1 MAFMYTMIIVDDEP
15 TVRYG
20 LRHYFDWE
28 PFGIS
33 IVGEAEDGEPAL
45 AEMERCRPD
54 IMLTDVRMLDMDGLT
69 LSRIVR
75 ERYPD
80 VKIVFISGHD
90 DAEYLKSALQVS
102 AVDYIFKP
110 VNLSELRAVIER
122 VVAELDA
129 KRSEQRLLQDMQ
141 QQLKEGMPLLR
152 EKQLMA
158 LVREG
163 APKQARLQE
172 RIDFLGLSLPE
183 DAPYWVIVV
192 SIDGSAEWNEAR
204 SERDRQLLSYAVQN
218 VCQELIDRHLAGYAF
233 ENDSGEFV
241 GILRAD
247 AERRP
252 ESDAVAAAKAE
263 AEMEMR
269 PGPGEAGAE
278 EAAES
283 SAPEERLLALAGD
296 IRGNLLQ
303 WLKLSVTIGIGER
316 ADGLAGLAHAYA
328 QGREAASRKWYLGKN
343 RIITMDSLELE
354 EEPFRRTEQSLV
366 GQLVSALRGAEE
378 EPLREAVGELFAS
391 LALNR
396 RDGFKYARN
405 VCLQVLLQAGQLL
418 LELNVRAPGLEEP
431 ATPMWQEADR
441 LETIGELREWLEAYV
456 LLAAEHI
463 REKRSGR
470 SSNVVERVRSVIEE
484 RYADN
489 GLTVAEIAKAV
500 YLTDTYVSLLFK
512 QETGRTVNEY
522 VTQVR
527 IDKAKELLRDP
538 RYKFYDICYAVGY
551 ADPSYFSK
559 LFKKMTGYTPSAFR
573 DQLP

>member
-1 MAFMYTMIIVDDEP
+1 MYNMLIVDDEP

-20 LRHYFDWE
+20 LRYYFEWE
-28 PFGIS
+28 RFGIR
-33 IVGEAEDGEPAL
+33 IVGEADDGEPAL
-45 AEMERCRPD
+45 AEIERSRPD

-90 DAEYLKSALQVS
+90 DAEYLKSALQVN

-110 VNLSELRAVIER
+110 VNLQELRAVIER

-163 APKQARLQE
+163 APKQALLQE
-172 RIDFLGLSLPE
+172 RIDFLGLSLPVE
-183 DAPYWVIVV
+183 AAYWVIVV
-192 SIDGSAEWNEAR
+192 SIDGSAEWNETR
-204 SERDRQLLSYAVQN
+204 SVRDRQLLSYAVQN
-218 VCQELIDRHLAGYAF
+218 VCQELIDRYLAGYAF

-241 GILRAD
+241 GILHAD
-247 AERRP
+247 APAQSE
-252 ESDAVAAAKAE
+252 ES
-263 AEMEMR
+263 
-269 PGPGEAGAE
+269 G
-278 EAAES
+278 
-283 SAPEERLLALAGD
+283 PEERLLALAGD
-296 IRGNLLQ
+296 IRGNLLL

-316 ADGLAGLAHAYA
+316 ADGLAGLAHAYE
-328 QGREAASRKWYLGKN
+328 QGKEAASRKWYLGKN
-343 RIITMDSLELE
+343 RIITMDSLEQE
-354 EEPFRRTEQSLV
+354 EEPFRRTDQSLI
-366 GQLVSALRGAEE
+366 GRLVSALRAAEE
-378 EPLREAVGELFAS
+378 EPLREAADELFAD
-391 LALNR
+391 LAQHR
-396 RDGFKYARN
+396 RDGFQYARN
-405 VCLQVLLQAGQLL
+405 VCMQALLQAGQLL
-418 LELNVRAPGLEEP
+418 LELNVRTPGLEEP
-431 ATPMWQEADR
+431 AAPLWLEADR
-441 LETIGELREWLEAYV
+441 LETIGELREWLESY
-456 LLAAEHI
+456 LLRAAAHI
-463 REKRSGR
+463 REKRCGR